1 MPDPAVLLDRGVP
14 DVVDTEAL
22 PPRLAAEIDYLAGR
36 TTRWTTTAGEASAGV
51 RARALVV
58 AGRPADARRALAE
71 VVLSGPVDVQ
81 DAFAAAWAASR
92 VGGPAID
99 LSLVGASTGPPH
111 DAGADP
117 SDGFVSVDGVPIGHV
132 AFADGL
138 AAVHRGDLTAATDS
152 FAVAVAEGDR
162 RAPLWGALARVELSR
177 VRWTVVDLLPLA
189 DPGRPAAI
197 DEARRLGLSAR
208 TFFVAGGYR
217 HLVSTTA
224 GLFGRVE
231 VEGSGSAAAARA
243 GQGADHGA
251 ALGSHARA
259 EPRLGHLVEGTS
271 WIVGFGAAP
280 PVKVRASKG
289 LVALRHLL
297 LEPGRAVAAVE
308 LDLVIDGEDPAEL
321 GHDALLAAVASGE
334 AGESELRPRLL
345 DPRARSRTS
354 KLLRRTIERLRDDH
368 PVLAQHLAM
377 TVRTGYAC
385 RYDGDP
391 AITWRR

>member
-1 MPDPAVLLDRGVP
+1 MSDPAVLLDRGVP
-14 DVVDTEAL
+14 DVVDTDAL

-36 TTRWTTTAGEASAGV
+36 TATWVNPSIEVSAGL

-58 AGRPADARRALAE
+58 AGRLPEARRSLVE
-71 VVLSGPVDVQ
+71 VAGSGPVDAQ
-81 DAFAAAWAASR
+81 DAFAAAWASSR

-99 LSLVGASTGPPH
+99 LATVASSTGPPD
-111 DAGADP
+111 DAGHRP
-117 SDGFVSVDGVPIGHV
+117 GDGFVSIDGVPIGHV

-138 AAVHRGDLTAATDS
+138 AAVHQGDLTAAADS
-152 FAVAVAEGDR
+152 FAIAVAAGDR
-162 RAPLWGALARVELSR
+162 RSPLWGALARVELSR
-177 VRWTVVDLLPLA
+177 VRWTMVDLLPLG

-217 HLVSTTA
+217 HLMSTTA

-231 VEGSGSAAAARA
+231 AEGSGAAAEA
-243 GQGADHGA
+243 GAGAGRGAHG
-251 ALGSHARA
+251 GSHARA
-259 EPRLGHLVEGTS
+259 EPRLGHLVEGPS
-271 WIVGFGAAP
+271 WTVGFGAVP
-280 PVKVRASKG
+280 PVEVRPSKG

-308 LDLVIDGEDPAEL
+308 LDLVIDGEDPVEL

-334 AGESELRPRLL
+334 ADESELRPRLL